1 MDNIIRLD
9 PDVVIAPSPT
19 PFETTNRINTIKLRI
34 YIYIYYVNLSCADR
48 CNGFAYKLSSLFLSF
63 FLYIFAPSSSSLVH
77 SLTRRHTVYKGRGR
91 GKHVYT
97 RREASWW
104 RAIKKQ
110 FSASSRERAFTTRR
124 VRDDKASFVWN
135 SNYVLNLS
143 WRGKSW
149 WRWYEKLIKIDQ
161 LWFKE

>member
-1 MDNIIRLD
+1 MNNIIRLD
-9 PDVVIAPSPT
+9 PDIVIASSPT
-19 PFETTNRINTIKLRI
+19 PFETTNHINTIKLHI
-34 YIYIYYVNLSCADR
+34 YTLTFRAPNDATDLHTS
-48 CNGFAYKLSSLFLSF
+48 FLPFFSLSSFT
-63 FLYIFAPSSSSLVH
+63 SSH
-77 SLTRRHTVYKGRGR
+77 RPRRPTFIRLRSGVRCTGGGR

-97 RREASWW
+97 CREASWW

-143 WRGKSW
+143 WRGKRGDDDMMDMKNW
-149 WRWYEKLIKIDQ
+149 
-161 LWFKE
+161 

>member
-34 YIYIYYVNLSCADR
+34 YIYIYTLTFRAPTDATDLHTS
-48 CNGFAYKLSSLFLSF
+48 FLLLFLSF

-110 FSASSRERAFTTRR
+110 FSASSRERAFATRR

>member
-1 MDNIIRLD
+1 M
-9 PDVVIAPSPT
+9 
-19 PFETTNRINTIKLRI
+19 
-34 YIYIYYVNLSCADR
+34 YVNLSCDER
-48 CNGFAYKLSSLFLSF
+48 CSNGFAYKFSSLFLSF
-63 FLYIFAPSSSSLVH
+63 FLSSSSHRPPCPSFIRLREGIRC
-77 SLTRRHTVYKGRGR
+77 TGGGR

-124 VRDDKASFVWN
+124 VHDDKASFVWN

-143 WRGKSW
+143 WRGK
-149 WRWYEKLIKIDQ
+149 RGDDDMTDMKN
-161 LWFKE
+161 